1 MCSLHLNSS
10 VEIMWMFRSRGS
22 KRVCLIAE
30 VSVKDLLRW
39 WFTEEWWRIIE
50 DHYAQQFLWA
60 KRPNWLLL
68 LSCTIWIMG
77 KPLQGRPVE
86 FMLCYNNCTIL
97 PAVSFG
103 EITVIILQLWEI
115 SYLES
120 VWTNNQLSR
129 HVCEISTYAMEGRRG
144 LTRENKIR
152 AKLCRISGNFRA
164 LIEVLVYKKCKLLS
178 LHILL
183 AMYRER
189 GFTARL

>member
-50 DHYAQQFLWA
+50 DHYAQRFLWA

-68 LSCTIWIMG
+68 LSCTIWIVG

-115 SYLES
+115 SYLRDLLFGQTTNCLVTFVRLVLMRWKEDM
-120 VWTNNQLSR
+120 VW
-129 HVCEISTYAMEGRRG
+129 HVKIKLGPNFVEYLATSG
-144 LTRENKIR
+144 L
-152 AKLCRISGNFRA
+152 
-164 LIEVLVYKKCKLLS
+164 
-178 LHILL
+178 
-183 AMYRER
+183 
-189 GFTARL
+189 